1 VPFRPRS
8 RLPPLS
14 TTGVGEHVGAE
25 RPEAVLGCKTNGD
38 STNRAI
44 QDAATSLGATP
55 STPDQDDRARTA
67 LRRLVDAAQSDGD
80 MRQEVTPD
88 DIILIMTSAPTQ
100 FPKQARDRWLEI
112 CIAGISVC

>member
-1 VPFRPRS
+1 
-8 RLPPLS
+8 
-14 TTGVGEHVGAE
+14 
-25 RPEAVLGCKTNGD
+25 
-38 STNRAI
+38 
-44 QDAATSLGATP
+44 
-55 STPDQDDRARTA
+55 
-67 LRRLVDAAQSDGD
+67 

>member
-1 VPFRPRS
+1 
-8 RLPPLS
+8 
-14 TTGVGEHVGAE
+14 
-25 RPEAVLGCKTNGD
+25 
-38 STNRAI
+38 
-44 QDAATSLGATP
+44 
-55 STPDQDDRARTA
+55 
-67 LRRLVDAAQSDGD
+67 VDAAQSDGD